1 MSENNPSKENEVP
14 TNYNNQK
21 ITFEEFINEVIRNSQ
36 NKEEQIKKIDFLKEI
51 EEKVEN
57 GNDSKIKEEIESIFS
72 DQDSLKI
79 SEIEEKL
86 KNLNE
91 ESPKKETLM
100 DIIKFSDKKISADLD
115 FLSEDLPENK
125 NREKILTHTNFSL
138 TEINTN
144 KNIEDEN
151 EKNKESTFNI
161 TKIES
166 VIKPVNGFDDV
177 QKDEKD
183 NNEREKKPKPKEINK
198 PIYNPNEFSN
208 KKSSLLLTTNT
219 LKTNIILPSNENNNI
234 NLKERNENLNNNL
247 NNNKNNS
254 DYFLSIYKTYAPNNK
269 IMKTLDEKINKVA
282 TNPIKQNNILSFSK
296 GINTLNDFKIN
307 NKPFYNTNKKKN
319 SFLDK
324 IEQEQKTIMNSGV
337 KKSTLHQYKP
347 KQFDLKNSNEKKAYV
362 ENVKNEL
369 MEFSKNID
377 KQKQNRDKNS
387 GFDEINQKLDE
398 LYKKNK
404 ESKILKSEE
413 TNNINEE
420 NKIEKEEKKES
431 Q

>member
-1 MSENNPSKENEVP
+1 MSDNNASKENEVP
-14 TNYNNQK
+14 TNDNNEK
-21 ITFEEFINEVIRNSQ
+21 ITFEEYINEVITNSK
-36 NKEEQIKKIDFLKEI
+36 NKEEQVNKKDLLNEI
-51 EEKVEN
+51 EKRVEN
-57 GNDSKIKEEIESIFS
+57 GTDSKIKEKIESIFLNEE
-72 DQDSLKI
+72 SLTKN
-79 SEIEEKL
+79 EIEEKL
-86 KNLNE
+86 KNINE

-100 DIIKFSDKKISADLD
+100 DIIKFSEKKVTKDLE
-115 FLSEDLPENK
+115 FLSENLPEDK

-151 EKNKESTFNI
+151 KINKETTFNI

-166 VIKPVNGFDDV
+166 VIKPVNGFDDI

-198 PIYNPNEFSN
+198 PIYNPKEISN
-208 KKSSLLLTTNT
+208 KKSSFLLTT
-219 LKTNIILPSNENNNI
+219 
-234 NLKERNENLNNNL
+234 NNL

-269 IMKTLDEKINKVA
+269 MMKTLDEKINKVS
-282 TNPIKQNNILSFSK
+282 TKPIRQNNILSFSK

-307 NKPFYNTNKKKN
+307 NKPFNNTKKKN

-324 IEQEQKTIMNSGV
+324 IEQEQKIIMKSGI
-337 KKSTLHQYKP
+337 KESSLHQYKP
-347 KQFDLKNSNEKKAYV
+347 KQYDLKKTNEKKAYV

>member
-14 TNYNNQK
+14 TNDNNEK
-21 ITFEEFINEVIRNSQ
+21 ITFEEYINEVITNSK
-36 NKEEQIKKIDFLKEI
+36 NKEEQVKKKDLLNDI
-51 EEKVEN
+51 EKRVEN
-57 GNDSKIKEEIESIFS
+57 GNDSKIKEKIESIFLNEE
-72 DQDSLKI
+72 SLTKN
-79 SEIEEKL
+79 EIEEKL
-86 KNLNE
+86 NNINE

-100 DIIKFSDKKISADLD
+100 DLIKFSEKKVTKDLE
-115 FLSEDLPENK
+115 FLSENLPEDK

-138 TEINTN
+138 TEINTY

-151 EKNKESTFNI
+151 KINKESTFNI

-166 VIKPVNGFDDV
+166 VIKPVNGFDDI

-183 NNEREKKPKPKEINK
+183 NNEKEKKPKPKEINK
-198 PIYNPNEFSN
+198 PIYNPNEISN
-208 KKSSLLLTTNT
+208 KKSSFLLTTNN
-219 LKTNIILPSNENNNI
+219 LKNNIVSPINENNNI
-234 NLKERNENLNNNL
+234 NLKENNENLNNNL
-247 NNNKNNS
+247 NNNKNNT

-269 IMKTLDEKINKVA
+269 MMKTLDEKINKVA
-282 TNPIKQNNILSFSK
+282 TKPIKQNSILSFSK

-307 NKPFYNTNKKKN
+307 NKPFNNTKKKN

-324 IEQEQKTIMNSGV
+324 IEQEQKSIMNSGI
-337 KKSTLHQYKP
+337 KKSSLHQYKP
-347 KQFDLKNSNEKKAYV
+347 KQYDLKNSNEKKAYV

-404 ESKILKSEE
+404 ESKIVKSEE
-413 TNNINEE
+413 TNNVNEE
-420 NKIEKEEKKES
+420 NKIENEEKKES

>member
-1 MSENNPSKENEVP
+1 MKDNNENDEKE
-14 TNYNNQK
+14 NQK
-21 ITFEEFINEVIRNSQ
+21 ISFEQFINDKINNSKDL
-36 NKEEQIKKIDFLKEI
+36 NTEIKKEDLLNEI
-51 EEKVEN
+51 NEKVEN
-57 GNDSKIKEEIESIFS
+57 GNDNTIIEKINSIFS
-72 DQDSLKI
+72 NNETIKIKQLK
-79 SEIEEKL
+79 
-86 KNLNE
+86 E
-91 ESPKKETLM
+91 ES
-100 DIIKFSDKKISADLD
+100 IKPEKKISPDLE
-115 FLSEDLPENK
+115 FLSENLPEDK

-151 EKNKESTFNI
+151 KINKESTFNI

-219 LKTNIILPSNENNNI
+219 LKNNIVLPTNENKNI
-234 NLKERNENLNNNL
+234 NLKENNENLNNNL

-269 IMKTLDEKINKVA
+269 MMKTLDEKINKVS
-282 TNPIKQNNILSFSK
+282 TKPIRQNNILSFSK

-307 NKPFYNTNKKKN
+307 NKPFNNTKKKN

-324 IEQEQKTIMNSGV
+324 IEQEQKSIMNSGI
-337 KKSTLHQYKP
+337 KKSSLHQYKP
-347 KQFDLKNSNEKKAYV
+347 KQYDLKNSNEKKAYV

-377 KQKQNRDKNS
+377 KQKQSRDKNS

>member
-1 MSENNPSKENEVP
+1 MPKNNPPKENEVP
-14 TNYNNQK
+14 TNENNEK
-21 ITFEEFINEVIRNSQ
+21 ITFEEYINEIIINSK
-36 NKEEQIKKIDFLKEI
+36 NKEEQIKKEDLLKEI
-51 EEKVEN
+51 EERVEN
-57 GNDSKIKEEIESIFS
+57 GNDSKIKEKIDSIFLNEE
-72 DQDSLKI
+72 SLKKI
-79 SEIEEKL
+79 EIEEKL
-86 KNLNE
+86 KNINE

-100 DIIKFSDKKISADLD
+100 DIIKFSDKKVSKDLD
-115 FLSEDLPENK
+115 FLSEDLPEDK

-219 LKTNIILPSNENNNI
+219 LKNNIVLPTNENKNI
-234 NLKERNENLNNNL
+234 NLKENNENLNNNL
-247 NNNKNNS
+247 NNNKNNT

-282 TNPIKQNNILSFSK
+282 TKPIKQNSILSFSK

-307 NKPFYNTNKKKN
+307 NKPFNNTKKKN

-324 IEQEQKTIMNSGV
+324 IEQEQKSIMNSGI
-337 KKSTLHQYKP
+337 KKSSLHQYKP
-347 KQFDLKNSNEKKAYV
+347 KQYDLKNSNEKKAYV

-377 KQKQNRDKNS
+377 KQKQSRDKNS

-404 ESKILKSEE
+404 ESKIVKSEE
-413 TNNINEE
+413 TNNVNEE
-420 NKIEKEEKKES
+420 NKIENEEKKES

>member
-115 FLSEDLPENK
+115 FLSEDLPEDK

-144 KNIEDEN
+144 KNLN
-151 EKNKESTFNI
+151 KKKKKNKETTLNI

-177 QKDEKD
+177 QNEKD
-183 NNEREKKPKPKEINK
+183 NNEKEKKPKPKEINK
-198 PIYNPNEFSN
+198 PIYNPNEIQN
-208 KKSSLLLTTNT
+208 KKSTFLLTTNT

-269 IMKTLDEKINKVA
+269 MMKTLDEKINKVA

>member
-1 MSENNPSKENEVP
+1 MSKNNPPKENEVP
-14 TNYNNQK
+14 TNENNEK
-21 ITFEEFINEVIRNSQ
+21 ITFEEYINEIIINSK
-36 NKEEQIKKIDFLKEI
+36 NKEEQIKKEDLLKEI
-51 EEKVEN
+51 EERVEN
-57 GNDSKIKEEIESIFS
+57 GNDSKIKEKIDSIFLNEE
-72 DQDSLKI
+72 SLKKI
-79 SEIEEKL
+79 EIEEKL
-86 KNLNE
+86 KNINE

-100 DIIKFSDKKISADLD
+100 DIIKFSDKKVSKDLD
-115 FLSEDLPENK
+115 FLSEDLPEDK

-183 NNEREKKPKPKEINK
+183 NNEREKKSKPKEINK

-219 LKTNIILPSNENNNI
+219 LKNNIVLPTNENKNI
-234 NLKERNENLNNNL
+234 NLKENNENLNNNL
-247 NNNKNNS
+247 NNNKNNT

-282 TNPIKQNNILSFSK
+282 TKPIKQNSILSFSK

-307 NKPFYNTNKKKN
+307 NKPFNNTKKKN

-324 IEQEQKTIMNSGV
+324 IEQEQKSIMNSGI
-337 KKSTLHQYKP
+337 KKSSLHQYKP
-347 KQFDLKNSNEKKAYV
+347 KQYDLKNSNEKKAYV

-377 KQKQNRDKNS
+377 KQKQSRDKNS

-404 ESKILKSEE
+404 ESKIVKSEE
-413 TNNINEE
+413 TNNVNEE
-420 NKIEKEEKKES
+420 NKIENEEKKES

>member
-115 FLSEDLPENK
+115 FLSEDLPEDK

-144 KNIEDEN
+144 KNLNDEN
-151 EKNKESTFNI
+151 EKNKETTLNI

-177 QKDEKD
+177 QNEKD
-183 NNEREKKPKPKEINK
+183 NNEKEKKPKPKEINK
-198 PIYNPNEFSN
+198 PIYNPNEIQN
-208 KKSSLLLTTNT
+208 KKSTFLLTTNT

-269 IMKTLDEKINKVA
+269 MMKTLDEKINKVA

-307 NKPFYNTNKKKN
+307 NKPFYNTNKKKIH
-319 SFLDK
+319 F
-324 IEQEQKTIMNSGV
+324 
-337 KKSTLHQYKP
+337 
-347 KQFDLKNSNEKKAYV
+347 
-362 ENVKNEL
+362 
-369 MEFSKNID
+369 
-377 KQKQNRDKNS
+377 
-387 GFDEINQKLDE
+387 
-398 LYKKNK
+398 
-404 ESKILKSEE
+404 
-413 TNNINEE
+413 
-420 NKIEKEEKKES
+420 
-431 Q
+431 

>member
-115 FLSEDLPENK
+115 FLSEDLPEDK

-166 VIKPVNGFDDV
+166 VIKPVNGFDDI

-183 NNEREKKPKPKEINK
+183 NNEKEKKPKPKEINK
-198 PIYNPNEFSN
+198 PIYNPNEIQN
-208 KKSSLLLTTNT
+208 KKSTFLLTTNT

-269 IMKTLDEKINKVA
+269 MMKTLDEKINKVA

-377 KQKQNRDKNS
+377 KQKQSRDKNS

>member
-14 TNYNNQK
+14 TNDNNEK
-21 ITFEEFINEVIRNSQ
+21 ITFEEYINEVITNSK
-36 NKEEQIKKIDFLKEI
+36 NKEEQVKKKDLLNDI
-51 EEKVEN
+51 EKRVEN
-57 GNDSKIKEEIESIFS
+57 GNDSKIKEKIESIFLNEE
-72 DQDSLKI
+72 SLTKN
-79 SEIEEKL
+79 EIEEKL
-86 KNLNE
+86 NNINE

-100 DIIKFSDKKISADLD
+100 DLIKFSEKKVTKDLE
-115 FLSEDLPENK
+115 FLSENLPEDK

-138 TEINTN
+138 TEINTY

-151 EKNKESTFNI
+151 KINKESTFNI

-166 VIKPVNGFDDV
+166 VIKPVNGFDDI

-183 NNEREKKPKPKEINK
+183 NNEKEKKPKPKEINK
-198 PIYNPNEFSN
+198 PIYNPNEISN
-208 KKSSLLLTTNT
+208 KKSSFLLTTNN
-219 LKTNIILPSNENNNI
+219 LKTNIVSPTNENNNI
-234 NLKERNENLNNNL
+234 NLKENNENLNNNL

-269 IMKTLDEKINKVA
+269 MMKTLDEKINKVS
-282 TNPIKQNNILSFSK
+282 TKPIRQNNILSFSK

-307 NKPFYNTNKKKN
+307 NKPFTNTKKKN
-319 SFLDK
+319 YFLDK
-324 IEQEQKTIMNSGV
+324 IEQEQKIIMKSGI
-337 KKSTLHQYKP
+337 KESSLHQYKP
-347 KQFDLKNSNEKKAYV
+347 KQYDLKKTNEKKAYV
-362 ENVKNEL
+362 ENIKNEL

-377 KQKQNRDKNS
+377 KQKQRREKNS

-404 ESKILKSEE
+404 ETKILKSEE
-413 TNNINEE
+413 TNNVNEE
-420 NKIEKEEKKES
+420 NKVEKEEKKES

>member
-1 MSENNPSKENEVP
+1 MSKNNPPKENEVP
-14 TNYNNQK
+14 TNENNEK
-21 ITFEEFINEVIRNSQ
+21 ITFEEYINEIIINSK
-36 NKEEQIKKIDFLKEI
+36 NKEEQIKKEDLLKEI
-51 EEKVEN
+51 EERVEN
-57 GNDSKIKEEIESIFS
+57 GNDSKIKEKIDSIFLNEE
-72 DQDSLKI
+72 SLKKI
-79 SEIEEKL
+79 EIEEKL
-86 KNLNE
+86 KNINE

-100 DIIKFSDKKISADLD
+100 DIIKFSDKKVSKDLD
-115 FLSEDLPENK
+115 FLSEDLPEDK

-208 KKSSLLLTTNT
+208 KKSSLLLATNT

-282 TNPIKQNNILSFSK
+282 TKPIKQNSILSFSK

-307 NKPFYNTNKKKN
+307 NKPFNNTKKKN

-324 IEQEQKTIMNSGV
+324 IEQEQKSIMNSGI
-337 KKSTLHQYKP
+337 KKSSLHQYKP
-347 KQFDLKNSNEKKAYV
+347 KQYDLKNSNEKKAYV

-377 KQKQNRDKNS
+377 KQKQSRDKNS

-404 ESKILKSEE
+404 ESKIVKSEE
-413 TNNINEE
+413 TNNVNEE

>member
-14 TNYNNQK
+14 TNDNNEK
-21 ITFEEFINEVIRNSQ
+21 ITFEEYINEVITNSK
-36 NKEEQIKKIDFLKEI
+36 NKEEQVKKKDLLNDI
-51 EEKVEN
+51 EKRVEN
-57 GNDSKIKEEIESIFS
+57 GNDSKIKEKIESIFLNEE
-72 DQDSLKI
+72 SLTKN
-79 SEIEEKL
+79 EIEEKL
-86 KNLNE
+86 NNINE

-100 DIIKFSDKKISADLD
+100 DLIKFSEKKVTKDLE
-115 FLSEDLPENK
+115 FLSENLPEDK

-138 TEINTN
+138 TEINTY

-151 EKNKESTFNI
+151 KINKESTFNI

-166 VIKPVNGFDDV
+166 VIKPVNGFDDI

-183 NNEREKKPKPKEINK
+183 NNEKEKKPKPKEINK
-198 PIYNPNEFSN
+198 PIYNPNEISK
-208 KKSSLLLTTNT
+208 KKSSFLLTTNN
-219 LKTNIILPSNENNNI
+219 LKTNIVSPTNENNTI
-234 NLKERNENLNNNL
+234 NLKENNENLNNNL

-269 IMKTLDEKINKVA
+269 MMKTLDEKINKVS
-282 TNPIKQNNILSFSK
+282 TKPIRQNNILSFSK

-307 NKPFYNTNKKKN
+307 NKPFTNTKKKN
-319 SFLDK
+319 YFLDK
-324 IEQEQKTIMNSGV
+324 IEQEQKIIMKSGI
-337 KKSTLHQYKP
+337 KESSLHQYKP
-347 KQFDLKNSNEKKAYV
+347 KQYDLKKINEKKAYV
-362 ENVKNEL
+362 ENIKNEL

-377 KQKQNRDKNS
+377 KQKQRREKNS

-404 ESKILKSEE
+404 ETKILKSEE
-413 TNNINEE
+413 TNNVNEE
-420 NKIEKEEKKES
+420 NKVEKEEKKES

>member
-14 TNYNNQK
+14 TNDNNEK
-21 ITFEEFINEVIRNSQ
+21 ITFEEYINEVITNSK
-36 NKEEQIKKIDFLKEI
+36 NKEEQVKKKDLLNDI
-51 EEKVEN
+51 EKRVEN
-57 GNDSKIKEEIESIFS
+57 GNDSKIKGKIESIFLNEE
-72 DQDSLKI
+72 SLTKN
-79 SEIEEKL
+79 EIEEKL
-86 KNLNE
+86 NNINE

-100 DIIKFSDKKISADLD
+100 DLIKFSEKKVTKDLE
-115 FLSEDLPENK
+115 FLSENLPEDK

-138 TEINTN
+138 TEINTY

-151 EKNKESTFNI
+151 KINKESTFNI

-166 VIKPVNGFDDV
+166 VIKPVNGFDDI

-183 NNEREKKPKPKEINK
+183 NNEKEKKPKPKEINK
-198 PIYNPNEFSN
+198 PIYNPNEISN
-208 KKSSLLLTTNT
+208 KKSSFLLTTNN
-219 LKTNIILPSNENNNI
+219 LKTNIVSPTNENNNI
-234 NLKERNENLNNNL
+234 NLKENNENLNNNL

-269 IMKTLDEKINKVA
+269 MMKTLDEKINKVS
-282 TNPIKQNNILSFSK
+282 TKPIRQNNILSFSK

-307 NKPFYNTNKKKN
+307 NKPFTNTKKKN
-319 SFLDK
+319 YFLDK
-324 IEQEQKTIMNSGV
+324 IEQEQKIIMKSGI
-337 KKSTLHQYKP
+337 KESSLHQYKP
-347 KQFDLKNSNEKKAYV
+347 KQYDLKKTNEKKAYV
-362 ENVKNEL
+362 ENIKNEL

-377 KQKQNRDKNS
+377 KQKQRREKNS

-404 ESKILKSEE
+404 ETKILKSEE
-413 TNNINEE
+413 TNNVNEE
-420 NKIEKEEKKES
+420 NKVEKEEKKES

>member
-1 MSENNPSKENEVP
+1 MSKNNPPKENEVP
-14 TNYNNQK
+14 TNENNEK
-21 ITFEEFINEVIRNSQ
+21 ITFEEYINEIIINSK
-36 NKEEQIKKIDFLKEI
+36 NKEEQIKKEDLLKEI
-51 EEKVEN
+51 EERVEN
-57 GNDSKIKEEIESIFS
+57 GNDSKIKEKIDSIFLNEE
-72 DQDSLKI
+72 SLKKI
-79 SEIEEKL
+79 EIEEKL
-86 KNLNE
+86 KNINE

-100 DIIKFSDKKISADLD
+100 DIIKFSDKKVSKDLD
-115 FLSEDLPENK
+115 FLSEDLPEDK

-177 QKDEKD
+177 QKNEKD
-183 NNEREKKPKPKEINK
+183 NNEKEKKPKPKEINK

-219 LKTNIILPSNENNNI
+219 LKNNIVLPTNENKNI
-234 NLKERNENLNNNL
+234 NLKENNENLNNNF

-269 IMKTLDEKINKVA
+269 IMKTLDEKINKVS
-282 TNPIKQNNILSFSK
+282 TKPIRQNNILSFSK

-307 NKPFYNTNKKKN
+307 NKPFNNTKKKN

-324 IEQEQKTIMNSGV
+324 IEQEQKSIMNSGI
-337 KKSTLHQYKP
+337 KKSSLHQYKP
-347 KQFDLKNSNEKKAYV
+347 KQYDLKNSNEKKAYV

-377 KQKQNRDKNS
+377 KQKQSRDKNS

-404 ESKILKSEE
+404 ESKIVKSEE
-413 TNNINEE
+413 TNNVNEE
-420 NKIEKEEKKES
+420 NKIENEEKKES

>member
-14 TNYNNQK
+14 TNDNNEK
-21 ITFEEFINEVIRNSQ
+21 ITFEEYINEVITNSK
-36 NKEEQIKKIDFLKEI
+36 NKEEQVKKKDLLNDI
-51 EEKVEN
+51 EKRVEN
-57 GNDSKIKEEIESIFS
+57 GNDSKIKEKIESIFLNEE
-72 DQDSLKI
+72 SLTKN
-79 SEIEEKL
+79 EIEEKL
-86 KNLNE
+86 NNINE

-100 DIIKFSDKKISADLD
+100 DLIKFSEKKVTKDLE
-115 FLSEDLPENK
+115 FLSENLPEDK

-138 TEINTN
+138 TEINTY

-151 EKNKESTFNI
+151 KINKESTFNI

-166 VIKPVNGFDDV
+166 VIKPVNGFDDI

-183 NNEREKKPKPKEINK
+183 NNEKEKKPKPKEINK
-198 PIYNPNEFSN
+198 PIYNPNEISN
-208 KKSSLLLTTNT
+208 KKSSFLLTTNN
-219 LKTNIILPSNENNNI
+219 LKTNIVSPTNENNTI
-234 NLKERNENLNNNL
+234 NLKENNENLNNNL

-269 IMKTLDEKINKVA
+269 MMKTLDEKINKVS
-282 TNPIKQNNILSFSK
+282 TKPIRQNNILSFSK

-307 NKPFYNTNKKKN
+307 NKPFTNTKKKN
-319 SFLDK
+319 YFLDK
-324 IEQEQKTIMNSGV
+324 IEQEQKIIMKSGI
-337 KKSTLHQYKP
+337 KESSLHQYKP
-347 KQFDLKNSNEKKAYV
+347 KQYDLKKTNEKKAYV
-362 ENVKNEL
+362 ENIKNEL

-377 KQKQNRDKNS
+377 KQKQRREKNS

-404 ESKILKSEE
+404 ETKILKSEE
-413 TNNINEE
+413 TNNVNEE

>member
-1 MSENNPSKENEVP
+1 MSDKETFDVFMNE
-14 TNYNNQK
+14 K
-21 ITFEEFINEVIRNSQ
+21 IINSN
-36 NKEEQIKKIDFLKEI
+36 NKEEEIQKEDLLKEI
-51 EEKVEN
+51 SEKVEN
-57 GNDSKIKEEIESIFS
+57 GDDSNIKEKIDIIFS
-72 DQDSLKI
+72 GKESLKI
-79 SEIEEKL
+79 KEIEEKL
-86 KNLNE
+86 KK
-91 ESPKKETLM
+91 ESSTPKKETLS
-100 DIIKFSDKKISADLD
+100 DIIKFSEKKVSKDLE
-115 FLSEDLPENK
+115 FLSEDLPEDK

-144 KNIEDEN
+144 KNLNDEN
-151 EKNKESTFNI
+151 EKNKETTLNI

-177 QKDEKD
+177 QNEKD
-183 NNEREKKPKPKEINK
+183 NNEKEKKPKPKEINK
-198 PIYNPNEFSN
+198 PIYNPNEIQN
-208 KKSSLLLTTNT
+208 KKSTFLLTTNT

-269 IMKTLDEKINKVA
+269 MMKTLDEKINKVA

>member
-1 MSENNPSKENEVP
+1 MSKNNPPKENEVP
-14 TNYNNQK
+14 TNENNEK
-21 ITFEEFINEVIRNSQ
+21 ITFEEYINEIIINSK
-36 NKEEQIKKIDFLKEI
+36 NKEEQIKKEDLLKEI
-51 EEKVEN
+51 EERVEN
-57 GNDSKIKEEIESIFS
+57 GNDSKIKEKIDSIFLNEE
-72 DQDSLKI
+72 SLKKI
-79 SEIEEKL
+79 EIEEKL
-86 KNLNE
+86 KNINE

-100 DIIKFSDKKISADLD
+100 DIIKFSDKKVSKDLD
-115 FLSEDLPENK
+115 FLSEDLPEDK

-219 LKTNIILPSNENNNI
+219 LKNNIVLPTNENKNI
-234 NLKERNENLNNNL
+234 NLKENNENLNNNL
-247 NNNKNNS
+247 NNNKNNT

-282 TNPIKQNNILSFSK
+282 TKPIKQNSILSFSK

-307 NKPFYNTNKKKN
+307 NKPFNNTKKKN

-324 IEQEQKTIMNSGV
+324 IEQEQKSIMNSGI
-337 KKSTLHQYKP
+337 KKSSLHQYKP
-347 KQFDLKNSNEKKAYV
+347 KQYDLKNSNEKKAYV

-377 KQKQNRDKNS
+377 KQKQSRDKNS

-404 ESKILKSEE
+404 ESKIVKSEE
-413 TNNINEE
+413 TNNVNEE
-420 NKIEKEEKKES
+420 NKIENEEKKES